1 MVGQLNNIKPLVVVG
16 KKDSIMNKLNEAPS
30 KEGQDKLIKTF
41 IDGALKK
48 AGIEVLKYKPM
59 DKSKIGNNR
68 WGGFYTVKSATGND
82 VLPFYVHSN
91 LAIDLGVSSKDFII
105 GKYSEM
111 SKVVNNLK
119 KFKKSDL
126 EEGIGDMMSKKIS
139 KHKGTR
145 NSADAKK
152 VEKLLLKY
160 GNTKKDVADMMKKY
174 DYVSKTYRN
183 AKPAKKAEILSSLRE
198 SIVEGIFGKF
208 DTGAGFKG
216 NGMTVYDRN
225 QEKAGDYKDI
235 AHIAPNGKI
244 TIYDK
249 KVKKEPKLM
258 QSLNKISQEF
268 KKTFK
273 ESVNESISAF
283 DVDFYKDTNNRQ
295 TSHKEIVKGDKFSD
309 VISKTTKVA
318 KSKKMNYVEL
328 YYKGAFIGSIDKRNN
343 FKFRKGRN
351 HQKSPLSV
359 NEACWVGY
367 KQVGMKDKNGK
378 KVPNCVKEIYE
389 IFYEEG
395 GKGHGYTFEHI
406 KDLSLTEAEYQ
417 GRKVKLGKIMQGDQ
431 KKFKVYVKNPK
442 GNVVKVNFG
451 QGGDA
456 KGGTMRIRKSNPKA
470 RASFR
475 ARHNCDSP
483 GPRHKAR
490 YWSCRKW

>member
-1 MVGQLNNIKPLVVVG
+1 
-16 KKDSIMNKLNEAPS
+16 
-30 KEGQDKLIKTF
+30 
-41 IDGALKK
+41 
-48 AGIEVLKYKPM
+48 
-59 DKSKIGNNR
+59 
-68 WGGFYTVKSATGND
+68 
-82 VLPFYVHSN
+82 
-91 LAIDLGVSSKDFII
+91 
-105 GKYSEM
+105 
-111 SKVVNNLK
+111 
-119 KFKKSDL
+119 
-126 EEGIGDMMSKKIS
+126 
-139 KHKGTR
+139 
-145 NSADAKK
+145 
-152 VEKLLLKY
+152 
-160 GNTKKDVADMMKKY
+160 
-174 DYVSKTYRN
+174 
-183 AKPAKKAEILSSLRE
+183 
-198 SIVEGIFGKF
+198 
-208 DTGAGFKG
+208 
-216 NGMTVYDRN
+216 
-225 QEKAGDYKDI
+225 
-235 AHIAPNGKI
+235 
-244 TIYDK
+244 
-249 KVKKEPKLM
+249 
-258 QSLNKISQEF
+258 
-268 KKTFK
+268 
-273 ESVNESISAF
+273 
-283 DVDFYKDTNNRQ
+283 
-295 TSHKEIVKGDKFSD
+295 
-309 VISKTTKVA
+309 
-318 KSKKMNYVEL
+318 MNYVEL
-328 YYKGAFIGSIDKRNN
+328 YYKGAFIGSINKRNN